1 MKNVFL
7 VTIAMLSIL
16 AVSMVP
22 QAFSFCIPPNPAYDD
37 GKYEIFGPHVNGIK
51 TFVYANYADMF
62 TGMDTGQMDIEDWA
76 IDAAHA
82 ASWSTANGP
91 ITLQNYGS
99 EPGYYIIDINN
110 NATYTPADNVSGTY
124 NPTSNLALRQAIAA
138 CVNRSCIESFTGGFA
153 LPMYTPVPNYMGAYI
168 NTQIAPGQP
177 LAALTYGGYTGNLTL
192 ANQILDANGFP
203 WNGNHTVRLDTHN
216 GNTTLNL
223 IFYSRIGDRQT
234 LGDHLNAALNTVG
247 IGTTY
252 YSGVPRANVTGPV
265 FAQQYFNL
273 YTGGWTG
280 IGPDPDYL
288 CDLYNGSNYYHPGSP
303 LNYDAINY
311 PETNQNATTI
321 KLTPDL
327 ATATQAAKDFQYWFA
342 HYAAAV
348 PVFCYTGFKGYKNV
362 PHETSTSMSPVTYP
376 PTGDWKHLVNQETI
390 GVNNWWSKLDMQTYG
405 NLYPNLT
412 TWYGFSSTVT
422 LQNIVYAQWYWDLE
436 VLGVIYD
443 VGWARDP
450 YTLQWG
456 VPQLFENYTIG
467 TWTDPVTSE
476 KKTSVTITLRPDA
489 YWQDGQPVTIADV
502 YYTLLEISNDLLAKG
517 FPPPSWYPTVQYMQS
532 VEILDDYHI
541 QVLLNVYSV
550 WAAGWVIGSTIIPK
564 HIWKPIVDASTLAN
578 PIVQGNTPDAN
589 IIGTGPFRW
598 VSGTG
603 ISVGDTI
610 VMVANTPGS
619 VVHGITSPGYYLYYP
634 VMATINTPNYATKIN
649 VAGQTPISVP
659 VTLALRNLWTD
670 GSLVV
675 NKYVYVNGVLQPSYP
690 VSRTLAPVSPYP
702 MGTSDVETL
711 NLTLAVPS
719 LTYVK
724 LAARITGPNP
734 LNYTEAWNTTT
745 ISYSVSNPWL
755 SQWINVTL
763 PIWVNMYADKMSVN
777 PSIMS
782 PTNDETIG
790 SRFNVTVSLSMAE
803 NVFAWQTAM
812 HYNRTQLMCTRAAV
826 TSYPSSQ
833 YMIGHETIVGAAID
847 GGAYGN
853 GSVLVAEH
861 CVGNDFV
868 SGPHEGTLFW
878 AEFQILQT
886 PGTNQSLNS
895 MLDISTE
902 YAPGGTFVMGSS
914 LNELAFTQSDGVYNF
929 VGPIVISTPTGSNV
943 TVTPA
948 QNVNITFANVTTEGS
963 TTVSSVQPPT
973 SQFVSVAC
981 SQITTNASYTGN
993 ITLEFGYDPS
1003 GLSLQDQQAMKI
1015 WLWNDSAS
1023 SWVDVTTYVNTTS
1036 HVVYGMSPHLSMFGV
1051 TSNLGITGDLDVQGT
1066 TTVSIPSTNPA
1077 PPHGLAGLNYYQIN
1091 TTKILS
1097 PPINLSLAYN
1107 YGNIPPEEQ
1116 IFTQMWMWNESS
1128 ASWVDITTGVNTA
1141 GHTVYGSA
1149 PHLSM
1154 FGVTSLPQP
1163 PYGVMVASANCP
1175 KTVVC
1180 QGYGANINVT
1190 IRNQGGSPQTNFN
1203 VSLYCNTT
1211 LLPTTY
1217 QIVELD
1223 PGAQETLNFTWNT
1236 NASWVISNYSISAF
1250 SQRIGWI
1257 YVARVGDISTDNKVD
1272 GRDLII
1278 ASRAFGT
1285 YGPDYFYPGSPA
1297 TVGWNANADVNNDN
1311 KVDGR
1316 DLIIM
1321 SRHFGEGT

>member
-7 VTIAMLSIL
+7 VTIAMLAIL
-16 AVSMVP
+16 VVSMVP
-22 QAFSFCIPPNPAYDD
+22 QAFSFCVPPNPASDD

-51 TFVYANYADMF
+51 IFVYASQADMF
-62 TGMDTGQMDIEDWA
+62 TVMDTGQMDLEDWV
-76 IDAAHA
+76 IDAAHVT
-82 ASWSTANGP
+82 SWTTANGP

-99 EPGYYIIDINN
+99 ETGYFLIDINN
-110 NATYTPADNVSGTY
+110 NATYTPDDNVSGTY

-153 LPMYTPVPNYMGAYI
+153 LPIYTPVPTYMGVYI

-177 LAALTYGGYTGNLTL
+177 LEALTYGGYDGNLTL

-216 GNTTLNL
+216 GNTTLKI
-223 IFYSRIGDRQT
+223 IFYSRTGDRQI
-234 LGDHLNAALNTVG
+234 LGDHLNAALNAVG

-265 FAQQYFNL
+265 FTQEYFNL
-273 YTGGWTG
+273 YTGGW
-280 IGPDPDYL
+280 IYLGPDPDYL
-288 CDLYNGSNYYHPGSP
+288 CDLYNGSNYYHPGYLP
-303 LNYDAINY
+303 PNYDGINY

-321 KLTPDL
+321 KLAPDV
-327 ATATQAAKDFQYWFA
+327 ATATQATKDFQYWFA
-342 HYAAAV
+342 YYAAAV
-348 PVFCYTGFKGYKNV
+348 PVFCYTGIKGYKNV
-362 PHETSTSMSPVTYP
+362 PRETSTSMTPVTYP
-376 PTGDWKHLVNQETI
+376 PTGDWKHLVSQQTI
-390 GVNNWWSKLDMQTYG
+390 GVDSWWSKLDMQTYG

-422 LQNIVYAQWYWDLE
+422 LQNIVYAQWYSDLE
-436 VLGVIYD
+436 VLNAIYD

-450 YTLQWG
+450 YTLQWV

-467 TWTDPVTSE
+467 NWVDPVTSE
-476 KKTSVTITLRPDA
+476 TKTSVTVTLRPDVF
-489 YWQDGQPVTIADV
+489 WQDGAIVTIADV
-502 YYTLLEISNDLLAKG
+502 YYTLVEISNDLLAKG
-517 FPPPSWYPTVQYMQS
+517 FPPPWWYYNLQYMRS
-532 VEILDDYHI
+532 AEILDDYRI
-541 QVLLNVYSV
+541 QILLDVNSV
-550 WAAGWVIGSTIIPK
+550 WAVGWVIGSVIVPK

-603 ISVGDTI
+603 GSVNDTI

-619 VVHGITSPGYYLYYP
+619 VVHNITSPGYYLYYP

-659 VTLALRNLWTD
+659 VTLTLRNLWTD
-670 GSLVV
+670 GSLIV

-702 MGTSDVETL
+702 LGKSDVETL

-724 LAARITGPNP
+724 LAVRITGPDP

-745 ISYSVSNPWL
+745 VSYSVSNPWL

-763 PIWVNMYADKMSVN
+763 PIWVNMYADKMSVS

-782 PTNDETIG
+782 PTNDQTIG

-833 YMIGHETIVGAAID
+833 YMIGHQTIVGATID
-847 GGAYGN
+847 SGAYGN

-861 CVGNDFV
+861 CVGNNSI

-914 LNELAFTQSDGVYNF
+914 LNELAFTQSDGFYDF

-1023 SWVDVTTYVNTTS
+1023 NWVDVTTYVNTTS
-1036 HVVYGMSPHLSMFGV
+1036 HIVYGMSPHLSMFGV

-1066 TTVSIPSTNPA
+1066 TTVSIPSTHPA

-1091 TTKILS
+1091 TTTTYLPGTS
-1097 PPINLSLAYN
+1097 INLSLAYN

-1154 FGVTSLPQP
+1154 FGVTCLPP
-1163 PYGVMVASANCP
+1163 SPYAVAILGANLP

-1180 QGYGANINVT
+1180 QGFSA
-1190 IRNQGGSPQTNFN
+1190 N
-1203 VSLYCNTT
+1203 VSFSILNNGTSQTEFDVPLFWNTT
-1211 LLPTTY
+1211 LLTTY
-1217 QIVELD
+1217 HLD
-1223 PGAQETLNFTWNT
+1223 NLSPNSQVILNFTWNT
-1236 NASWVISNYSISAF
+1236 TGLAKGNYSISTYF
-1250 SQRIGWI
+1250 DHIGW
-1257 YVARVGDISTDNKVD
+1257 VCVSMVGDLTGSTPGVPDRKCD
-1272 GRDLII
+1272 IRDI
-1278 ASRAFGT
+1278 ALVAKSFGST
-1285 YGPDYFYPGSPA
+1285 PETA
-1297 TVGWNANADVNNDN
+1297 GWNANCDVNNDG
-1311 KVDGR
+1311 KVDIR
-1316 DLIIM
+1316 DIAIVAK
-1321 SRHFGEGT
+1321 HFGEST